1 MSVLP
6 FLLDKL
12 RKEVQPVQVIQVGAY
27 SGATQNDPLFAY
39 LKHHCA
45 DDIYDGSLKAVLVEP
60 LKRHFRKLV
69 INYYDCGKAVSF
81 ENVAI
86 SAQEGLQKFYVLK
99 DNAPQRQANMPDW
112 VWQLSSLMKHRITE
126 LWDHYEK
133 NPEIREFLL
142 ENTIEEWVLGITYQ
156 QLMQKNQIEHVH
168 LLQID
173 AEGYDFEILKT
184 IDYTRDKPSVIN
196 YESVLLKEN
205 EQPCRDF
212 LHHHGYTTFN
222 HGDQDTLA
230 VQQSSMHLLQGI
242 A

>member
-6 FLLDKL
+6 SLLDKL
-12 RKEVQPVQVIQVGAY
+12 RKETRSVQLIQIGAFC
-27 SGATQNDPLFAY
+27 GATNNDPLFVY

-45 DDIYDGSLKAVLVEP
+45 DDVYDGTVKGVLVEP
-60 LKRHFRKLV
+60 VRRYFRKL
-69 INYYDCGKAVSF
+69 IMNYFDCGKALSF

-86 SAQEGLQKFYVLK
+86 SATEGLQKFYVLSE
-99 DNAPQRQANMPDW
+99 NAPQAASDMPDW
-112 VWQLSSLMKHRITE
+112 IWQLSSLMQNRITE

-133 NPEIREFLL
+133 NPAIRKFLV
-142 ENTIEEWVLGITYQ
+142 EYSMEEWVLAITYP
-156 QLMQKNQIEHVH
+156 QLIKKNNLGHIH

-184 IDYTRDKPSVIN
+184 LDYERDKPTIIN

-205 EQPCRDF
+205 EQPCREF
-212 LHHHGYTTFN
+212 LHSHEYVTFN

-230 VQQSSMHLLQGI
+230 IQQSATHLLNGL